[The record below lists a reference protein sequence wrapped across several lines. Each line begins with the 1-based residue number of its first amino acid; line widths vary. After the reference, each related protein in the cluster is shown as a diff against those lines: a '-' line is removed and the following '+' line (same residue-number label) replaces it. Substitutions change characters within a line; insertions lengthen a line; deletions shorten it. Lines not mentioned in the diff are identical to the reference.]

1 MMQALAKA
9 GIIDLSDDFYHRF
22 SYVPDLLCP
31 QRSPEENLT
40 AAINSGL
47 INILMLHN
55 KFGYRFE
62 AVLYIFVTRQG
73 VHIEI
78 PAETIRRV
86 IERDALVD
94 SETIRSIHTYNLSK
108 LDLVYRY
115 YGRDRKSEA

>member
-31 QRSPEENLT
+31 QRSPHDNLT
-40 AAINSGL
+40 AAINAGL

-62 AVLYIFVTRQG
+62 AVLYIFRTRQG
-73 VHIEI
+73 IHIEI
-78 PAETIRRV
+78 PADTIRNV
-86 IERDALVD
+86 LKRDALVD
-94 SETIRSIHTYNLSK
+94 SETVRAIQKRNLSK
-108 LDLVYRY
+108 LELIQRY
-115 YGRDRKSEA
+115 YGVDKKSEA

>member
-31 QRSPEENLT
+31 QRSPDDNLA

-62 AVLYIFVTRQG
+62 AVLYIFATRQG

-78 PAETIRRV
+78 PADTIRNV
-86 IERDALVD
+86 IKQDALVD
-94 SETIRSIHTYNLSK
+94 SETIRAIKKHNLSK
-108 LDLVYRY
+108 LELVQRF
-115 YGRDRKSEA
+115 YGADKKSEA